1 MKTQGLDVFYDGNF
15 EQFLAEDHDAA
26 TLKQDTDDALVT
38 YCGMF
43 HGPFFNIE
51 DTSINVS
58 DEELYRWVSW
68 CIFYG
73 RSKDEYPLANRE
85 TAASTDDP
93 EDLDDPGDL
102 LLADFAQ
109 ILEEAKAYQDADILD
124 NIAIISEFAIGL
136 NFAMLACQDLDITLP
151 TQLLHAT
158 LDSPYCEIGSYAYE
172 IANDMLDKRKTTN
185 AGHEPSET
193 VVRG

>member
-1 MKTQGLDVFYDGNF
+1 MKTQGLDVFYDSDF
-15 EQFLAEDHDAA
+15 EQFLAKDHDAA
-26 TLKQDTDDALVT
+26 TLKKDTDDALRT
-38 YCGMF
+38 YCSMF
-43 HGPFFNIE
+43 HEPFFNIE

-85 TAASTDDP
+85 TPASADDP
-93 EDLDDPGDL
+93 DALDDPDDL

-109 ILEEAKAYQDADILD
+109 ILEEAKAYEHADMLD
-124 NIAIISEFAIGL
+124 NIAIAGEFAIGFD
-136 NFAMLACQDLDITLP
+136 FAMLSCRELGITPP
-151 TQLLHAT
+151 TQLLQSMMG
-158 LDSPYCEIGSYAYE
+158 SPRCEKGSHAYE
-172 IANDMLDKRKTTN
+172 IGNTLLRKAKATDADN
-185 AGHEPSET
+185 EPPET

>member
-1 MKTQGLDVFYDGNF
+1 MKTQGLDVFYDSYF

-26 TLKQDTDDALVT
+26 TLKKDTDDALRT
-38 YCGMF
+38 YCSMF
-43 HGPFFNIE
+43 HEPFFNIE

-85 TAASTDDP
+85 TPASADDP
-93 EDLDDPGDL
+93 DALDDPDDL

-109 ILEEAKAYQDADILD
+109 ILEEAKAYEHADMLD
-124 NIAIISEFAIGL
+124 NIAIAGEFAIGFD
-136 NFAMLACQDLDITLP
+136 FAMLSCRELGITPP
-151 TQLLHAT
+151 TQLLQSMMG
-158 LDSPYCEIGSYAYE
+158 SPRCEKGSHAYE
-172 IANDMLDKRKTTN
+172 IGNTLLRKAKATDADN
-185 AGHEPSET
+185 EPPET

>member
-1 MKTQGLDVFYDGNF
+1 MKTQGLDVFYDSDF

-26 TLKQDTDDALVT
+26 TLKKDTDDALRT
-38 YCGMF
+38 YCSMF
-43 HGPFFNIE
+43 HEPFFNIE

-85 TAASTDDP
+85 TPASADDP
-93 EDLDDPGDL
+93 DALDDPDDL

-109 ILEEAKAYQDADILD
+109 ILEEAKAYEHADMLD
-124 NIAIISEFAIGL
+124 NIAIAGEFAIGFD
-136 NFAMLACQDLDITLP
+136 FAMLSCRELGITPP
-151 TQLLHAT
+151 TQLLQSMMG
-158 LDSPYCEIGSYAYE
+158 SPRCEKGSHAYE
-172 IANDMLDKRKTTN
+172 IGNALLRKTKATDADN
-185 AGHEPSET
+185 EPPET
-193 VVRG
+193 VVRD

>member
-1 MKTQGLDVFYDGNF
+1 MKTQGLDVFYDGDF
-15 EQFLAEDHDAA
+15 EQFLTEDHDET
-26 TLKQDTDDALVT
+26 TLKKDTDDALGT

-85 TAASTDDP
+85 TAGSADDP
-93 EDLDDPGDL
+93 DDL
-102 LLADFAQ
+102 LLTDFMQ
-109 ILEEAKAYQDADILD
+109 ILADAKAYQYAEMLD
-124 NIAIISEFAIGL
+124 NIAIAGEFAIGFD
-136 NFAMLACQDLDITLP
+136 FAMLSCRELGITPP
-151 TQLLHAT
+151 TQLLQSMLGSPRCEKGSHA
-158 LDSPYCEIGSYAYE
+158 YKIGNA
-172 IANDMLDKRKTTN
+172 LLRKTKATDADN
-185 AGHEPSET
+185 EPPET

>member
-1 MKTQGLDVFYDGNF
+1 MKTQGLDVFYDSDF

-26 TLKQDTDDALVT
+26 TLKKDTDDALRT
-38 YCGMF
+38 YCSMF
-43 HGPFFNIE
+43 HEPFFNIE

-85 TAASTDDP
+85 IAASTDDP
-93 EDLDDPGDL
+93 EDLDDPDDL
-102 LLADFAQ
+102 LLTDFAQ

-124 NIAIISEFAIGL
+124 NIAIIGEFAIGFD
-136 NFAMLACQDLDITLP
+136 FAMLACQDLDITLP
-151 TQLLHAT
+151 AQLLHAT

-172 IANDMLDKRKTTN
+172 IANDMLEKRKTTN
-185 AGHEPSET
+185 AGPEPSET

>member
-1 MKTQGLDVFYDGNF
+1 MKTQGLDVFHDGDF
-15 EQFLAEDHDAA
+15 EQFLAEDHDET
-26 TLKQDTDDALVT
+26 TLNKDTDEALGT
-38 YCGMF
+38 YCRMF

-85 TAASTDDP
+85 TAGSADDP
-93 EDLDDPGDL
+93 DDL
-102 LLADFAQ
+102 LLTDFMQ
-109 ILEEAKAYQDADILD
+109 ILADAKAYQYAEMLD
-124 NIAIISEFAIGL
+124 NIAIAGEFAIG
-136 NFAMLACQDLDITLP
+136 FDFTMLSCRELGITPP
-151 TQLLHAT
+151 TQLLQSMLGSPRCEKGSHA
-158 LDSPYCEIGSYAYE
+158 YKIGNA
-172 IANDMLDKRKTTN
+172 LLRKTKATDADN
-185 AGHEPSET
+185 EPPET

>member
-1 MKTQGLDVFYDGNF
+1 MKTQGLGVFYDSDF

-26 TLKQDTDDALVT
+26 TLKKDTDDALRT
-38 YCGMF
+38 YCSMF
-43 HGPFFNIE
+43 HEPFFNIE

-85 TAASTDDP
+85 TPASADDP
-93 EDLDDPGDL
+93 DALDDPDDL

-109 ILEEAKAYQDADILD
+109 ILEEAKAYEHADMLD
-124 NIAIISEFAIGL
+124 NIAIAGEFAIGFD
-136 NFAMLACQDLDITLP
+136 FAMLSCRELGITPP
-151 TQLLHAT
+151 TQLLQSMMG
-158 LDSPYCEIGSYAYE
+158 SPRCEKGSHAYE
-172 IANDMLDKRKTTN
+172 IGNTLLRKAKATDADN
-185 AGHEPSET
+185 EPPET

>member
-1 MKTQGLDVFYDGNF
+1 MKTQGLDVFHDGDF
-15 EQFLAEDHDAA
+15 EQFLAEDHDET
-26 TLKQDTDDALVT
+26 TLNKDTDEALGT
-38 YCGMF
+38 YCRMF

-51 DTSINVS
+51 DTSISVS

-85 TAASTDDP
+85 TPASADDP
-93 EDLDDPGDL
+93 DDLDDPDDF
-102 LLADFAQ
+102 LLANFAQ

-124 NIAIISEFAIGL
+124 NIAIIGEFAIGFD
-136 NFAMLACQDLDITLP
+136 FAMLSCRELGITPP
-151 TQLLHAT
+151 TQLLQSMMG
-158 LDSPYCEIGSYAYE
+158 SPRCEKGSHAYE
-172 IANDMLDKRKTTN
+172 IGNTLLRKAKATDADN
-185 AGHEPSET
+185 EPPET